1 MKRRG
6 RNRIGVGQRMDGEAT
21 SVDDCFKSLAFEQ
34 RARSRAGA
42 GRGLRGRVWGQ
53 GVIFRYG
60 KF

>member
-1 MKRRG
+1 MERRG

-21 SVDDCFKSLAFEQ
+21 SVDECFKSLAFEQ
-34 RARSRAGA
+34 RARNRAGA
-42 GRGLRGRVWGQ
+42 GVGRRAVWGQ